1 MAFDVTGAKQ
11 AGYSD
16 IEIAEFLGQQKNF
29 DVAGAIKSG
38 YSPAELISYL
48 GASKPPQSKERTF
61 GEAATDVGAGLVGGA
76 GKLIQLPGQLYGLA
90 TGDFSETGTLGL
102 GKRIEKAGEEMKS
115 EGLKAREQ
123 ERAAKIA
130 EAEKKGQL
138 SAFGTALGE
147 TLKDPGLLINFLAEQ
162 APQLLVPFGAAK
174 VGSALTAGRAG
185 VRAAVGAGAV
195 QQGAD
200 IGSGSY
206 EDIYK
211 ELRDKGVSE
220 ADAKESAL
228 NLARASGASGA
239 VISLLAQK
247 LPGAKQ
253 LEEAM
258 AGVPSKAGRVRGA
271 IGTAAG
277 EAVGEI
283 PEEVGGKFTQNL
295 AMREVKPEQEL
306 TAGLGETAAMA
317 AIGGAGLGGA
327 AGLARGRAKT
337 EVKPE
342 EEKLM
347 PKTAPQEETQEKPLA
362 IGMAKPFTPVVFPDG
377 SVATTPEEV
386 KEYERKQFEKKYAPQ
401 EVEKEIPALG
411 LSEPFT
417 PVVFPDGSVATKPED
432 IVEYE
437 RQQFEKKY
445 APQEVQRETTQT
457 IPTTEG
463 EENVARPNEQ
473 AGGTGIPVPLSA
485 ADELSAAERIEGTEQ
500 RGVDGAGPAS
510 TEPAGREA
518 IQPTTVDKIEQTK
531 ISGKPYVEP
540 EPIKGEPM
548 PLPTEVAEA
557 QKDIEQLEK
566 LRRRIETKQR
576 GPSLFKKIRG
586 TLSRKEMSELKDAPK
601 NIFVSAN
608 SEKRGALLTDLVA
621 DGYFDDF
628 LPYGNRATDPN
639 FDESSATEYI
649 KDKIRNRNYLSY
661 ATEQDIRQLNGNAAY
676 LGEIVSEHARIEEAN
691 ALAQEAT
698 EEGRNEALESSEK
711 GTGYKID
718 PQEQSIEKELTGKNF
733 MQVAQWAVRNAPNA
747 FAKVIA
753 QKVLSRLQGM
763 QSRGVKFD
771 FQIKGGDSRPA
782 NLYGARGLTNFVF
795 GKTGEDVSIKITLN
809 GATVMEDQDGYP
821 SGMNYVTVLHELLH
835 AATRGQLKYL
845 QSTDPLVK
853 DLNNL
858 RNQVVR
864 YFNNVDPKDRTPF
877 MKRVYNRE
885 INALND
891 IDEMVSWGMTDED
904 MQKFLSEIKVGEK
917 SVFNKLVE
925 TIRKILGLGQP
936 YESALD
942 RLVRTTE
949 SILDESV
956 EVIGGQIESQG
967 YSFGTKKGKK
977 SSSAQ
982 QSLFSKKAQEIF
994 GEEFALG
1001 VKEVKEKVR
1010 GALQKQKPIS
1020 AEEMSDLDP
1029 SFVEALNKQFKPENK
1044 TFIDKAEDFKEDMW
1058 KRLAQGIAD
1067 QYRSIKEYSEE
1078 AYMMARMSKSIDGA
1092 LHGILFHGHVFNDGG
1107 ALNIKQNTKGLIEI
1121 MKPLGKD
1128 VDRYQ
1133 MWIALNRDAR
1143 LPKEKRSFDPDLVAK
1158 RDQLAKGTL
1167 NGRPRLEV
1175 FKEVQAEMN
1184 ALNKSVLDVAYKAGL
1199 INSDAYDIF
1208 SNDIF
1213 YIPFYK
1219 QMEDGDIQGASTASG
1234 LVGQKFSNQLRGG
1247 DKQLGDL
1254 MENTLLNWSH
1264 ILSASMKNQAANE
1277 TIKAA
1282 ERLNA
1287 AVEVDGP
1294 EKGAV
1299 KIMRNGDPTYF
1310 KVLDPM
1316 LLDSIISIGYMG
1328 PKSKFLDVAKDFKNM
1343 LQFGVTISP
1352 AFKVRNLFRD
1362 SISAMAVTDL
1372 KRDPWAN
1379 VVEGWIASD
1388 KNNPAHISAL
1398 AGGAIF
1404 NFGSTL
1410 EGDQAKLTKRLIEKG
1425 VREQDILDTPEKV
1438 KAGLKYIWDKYQEFG
1453 NKSES
1458 ANRMAL
1464 YNQLIK
1470 SGKTHLEASFHARDM
1485 LDFSMQGSFGTI
1497 RTLAQVVPFFNAR
1510 VQGLYKLGRDGILP
1524 TSRVIYNTITGQPI
1538 EQSDKRKAES
1548 FSIVTYAVALASMA
1562 LYLGFKDDEEFQK
1575 REAWDRDNF
1584 WWFRLPGM
1592 EYAIRIPKPFEIGAF
1607 GTIAE
1612 RTLEQIIDQNAEGK
1626 QFGESLS
1633 RMFWDTFSMNPMPQV
1648 FKPLVDLYSNK
1659 DSFTGAP
1666 IESAGMERLSKQER
1680 VTDSTSP
1687 LAKLLGGMSTI
1698 AGEGLSPVQVDYA
1711 IKSYFG
1717 WLGGSIASM
1726 STYAVAPFKDG
1737 EYPDVKAVDMVGQGF
1752 IKSLPSNQSR
1762 YVTSFYENNRQVNQA
1777 FADMRH
1783 YAELGDSER
1792 VQKIMEEK
1800 GDLIALQKLYDKT
1813 AKNMANV
1820 RKQIRIITEDKQM
1833 DGATKR
1839 EEIDRMKQLIS
1850 MMAEQA
1856 ESIRKSTKL

>member
-1 MAFDVTGAKQ
+1 MANAWENDPIVSSSAPWEKDALVGEK
-11 AGYSD
+11 
-16 IEIAEFLGQQKNF
+16 K
-29 DVAGAIKSG
+29 
-38 YSPAELISYL
+38 PAPE
-48 GASKPPQSKERTF
+48 QTF
-61 GEAATDVGAGLVGGA
+61 GSRARAALGRGLEAVPESASGIG
-76 GKLIQLPGQLYGLA
+76 
-90 TGDFSETGTLGL
+90 LGL
-102 GKRIEKAGEEMKS
+102 KS
-115 EGLKAREQ
+115 
-123 ERAAKIA
+123 
-130 EAEKKGQL
+130 
-138 SAFGTALGE
+138 
-147 TLKDPGLLINFLAEQ
+147 
-162 APQLLVPFGAAK
+162 
-174 VGSALTAGRAG
+174 
-185 VRAAVGAGAV
+185 AVG
-195 QQGAD
+195 
-200 IGSGSY
+200 
-206 EDIYK
+206 
-211 ELRDKGVSE
+211 
-220 ADAKESAL
+220 AKESAGKQ
-228 NLARASGASGA
+228 AEEIRAE
-239 VISLLAQK
+239 AQK
-247 LPGAKQ
+247 
-253 LEEAM
+253 
-258 AGVPSKAGRVRGA
+258 KAGEPQALSFEELQKIYKEKGLTEALKNAPAYVTEQILQSAPSMA
-271 IGTAAG
+271 IPLAAG
-277 EAVGEI
+277 
-283 PEEVGGKFTQNL
+283 
-295 AMREVKPEQEL
+295 
-306 TAGLGETAAMA
+306 AAA
-317 AIGGAGLGGA
+317 SPFVTPIGGAVVGIGTYGLQQFGNFMQRQAEEGATGETLAPGKAAAAAAITAPLGYFVDRFTVGLGKAPSQVVGKQVAAELAKRTGTGVAARAAKGATMGIVAEAPTEVLEQAAERWQAGLSLTGDDAKREYIEALAGA
-327 AGLARGRAKT
+327 AAVGGTAGAASRVIAGRPKP

-347 PKTAPQEETQEKPLA
+347 PKTAPLA
-362 IGMAKPFTPVVFPDG
+362 IEMAKPFTPVVFPDGSVATSPEEVAAYEKKKFEEKYAPQDVEKEVPALSLSEPFAPVVFPDG

-386 KEYERKQFEKKYAPQ
+386 KEYERQQFEKKYAPQ
-401 EVEKEIPALG
+401 EVEKEMPALG

-445 APQEVQRETTQT
+445 APQEAQRETTQT
-457 IPTTEG
+457 TPTAAKG
-463 EENVARPNEQ
+463 EENVARPNEP
-473 AGGTGIPVPLSA
+473 TGRTGVPVSA
-485 ADELSAAERIEGTEQ
+485 PAANELPASEGIEGTEQ
-500 RGVDGAGPAS
+500 RGVDGAGPTP
-510 TEPAGREA
+510 TEPTGGAGV
-518 IQPTTVDKIEQTK
+518 QPTPVKPTSVEDFLQKETKEKETIFREDIPNENWLNEKIDYAAKSPRNKFGVPKMSSITGSFSTPVLVPSRWFKDVKGESGEQQNVRQDNLNAIRKIIKDTGKFPLLENGKEYLPYIEVGYDGKPWISEGNHRIMAAMAEGMEYIPVDIRYFDGGQRRAGKWSPDNLTEITNRK
-531 ISGKPYVEP
+531 ISEKNA
-540 EPIKGEPM
+540 GEPDV
-548 PLPTEVAEA
+548 LQ
-557 QKDIEQLEK
+557 QKD
-566 LRRRIETKQR
+566 
-576 GPSLFKKIRG
+576 G
-586 TLSRKEMSELKDAPK
+586 
-601 NIFVSAN
+601 
-608 SEKRGALLTDLVA
+608 
-621 DGYFDDF
+621 
-628 LPYGNRATDPN
+628 
-639 FDESSATEYI
+639 
-649 KDKIRNRNYLSY
+649 
-661 ATEQDIRQLNGNAAY
+661 
-676 LGEIVSEHARIEEAN
+676 
-691 ALAQEAT
+691 
-698 EEGRNEALESSEK
+698 
-711 GTGYKID
+711 GYKID
-718 PQEQSIEKELTGKNF
+718 PQEQTIEKELAGKNF
-733 MQVAQWAVRNAPNA
+733 MQVAQWAVRSAPNA

-771 FQIKGGDSRPA
+771 FQIKGGGSRPG

-809 GATVMEDQDGYP
+809 GATIMENQDGYP

-845 QSTDPLVK
+845 KSTDPLVK
-853 DLNNL
+853 ELNDL

-864 YFNNVDPKDRTPF
+864 QFNNVDQKDMTPF

-891 IDEMVSWGMTDED
+891 IDEMVSWGMTDQD
-904 MQKFLSEIKVGEK
+904 MQRFLSEIKVGEK
-917 SVFNKLVE
+917 SVFTKLIE

-956 EVIGGQIESQG
+956 EVIGSQIESQG

-977 SSSAQ
+977 SSGAQ

-1010 GALQKQKPIS
+1010 SALQKQKPIS
-1020 AEEMSDLDP
+1020 AEAMSDLDP
-1029 SFVEALNKQFKPENK
+1029 NLVNALNKQFKPENK
-1044 TFIDKAEDFKEDMW
+1044 TFIDKAEGFKEDMW
-1058 KRLAQGIAD
+1058 KKLAQGIAD
-1067 QYRSIKEYSEE
+1067 QYRSIKDYSEE
-1078 AYMMARMSKSIDGA
+1078 AYMMARMSKSVDGA
-1092 LHGILFHGHVFNDGG
+1092 LQGILFHGQVFNDGG
-1107 ALNIKQNTKGLIEI
+1107 ALNIKQNTKGLIEA

-1133 MWIALNRDAR
+1133 MWVALNRDAR
-1143 LPKEKRSFDPDLVAK
+1143 LPKEKRSFDPALVAK
-1158 RDQLAKGTL
+1158 RDQLAQGTL
-1167 NGRPRLEV
+1167 NGKPRLEV
-1175 FKEVQAEMN
+1175 FKEVQGDMN

-1234 LVGQKFSNQLRGG
+1234 LVGQKFSNQLKGG
-1247 DKQLGDL
+1247 EKQLGDL
-1254 MENTLLNWSH
+1254 MENTLRNWSH

-1282 ERLNA
+1282 EELNA
-1287 AVEVDGP
+1287 AVEVDKP

-1299 KIMRNGDPTYF
+1299 KVMRNGDPTYF

-1316 LLDSIISIGYMG
+1316 LLDSIMSIGYMG
-1328 PKSKFLDVAKDFKNM
+1328 PKSKFLDVAKDFKNI

-1372 KRDPWAN
+1372 KKNPFTN
-1379 VVEGWIASD
+1379 VIEGWIASN

-1404 NFGSTL
+1404 NFGSTV

-1425 VREQDILDTPEKV
+1425 VREQDILNTPEKV
-1438 KAGLKYIWDKYQEFG
+1438 KEGLKYIWDKYQEFG

-1464 YNQLIK
+1464 YNQLVK
-1470 SGKTHLEASFHARDM
+1470 DGKTHLEASFYARDM

-1524 TSRVIYNTITGQPI
+1524 TSRVFYNISTGKPI
-1538 EQSDKRKAES
+1538 EQSDKQKAKS
-1548 FSIVTYAVALASMA
+1548 FLIVAGAVTFASMA

-1584 WWFRLPGM
+1584 WWFKLPGM
-1592 EYAIRIPKPFEIGAF
+1592 DYAVRIPKPFEIGAF

-1612 RTLEQIIDQNAEGK
+1612 RTLEQIIDQGAEGK
-1626 QFGESLS
+1626 QFGDSLS
-1633 RMFWDTFSMNPMPQV
+1633 RMLWDTFSMNPMPQV
-1648 FKPLVDLYSNK
+1648 FKPLVDLYANK

-1680 VTDSTSP
+1680 ATDSTSP
-1687 LAKLLGGMSTI
+1687 IAKALGGLTSI
-1698 AGEGLSPVQVDYA
+1698 AGEGLSPVQIDYA
-1711 IKSYFG
+1711 IKAYFG

-1737 EYPDVKAVDMVGQGF
+1737 EYPDIKAVDVVSQGF
-1752 IKSLPSNQSR
+1752 IKSLPANQSR
-1762 YVTSFYENNRQVNQA
+1762 YVTSFYENNQQVNQA

-1783 YAELGDSER
+1783 YAELGESEK

-1813 AKNMANV
+1813 SKNIANV
-1820 RKQIRIITEDKQM
+1820 RKQIRVITDDKGM

-1839 EEIDRMKQLIS
+1839 EEIDRLKQLIS
-1850 MMAEQA
+1850 IMAEQA
-1856 ESIRKSTKL
+1856 ESIRKSTKS

>member
-1 MAFDVTGAKQ
+1 MANAWENDPIVSSSAPWEKDALVGEKKQ
-11 AGYSD
+11 AP
-16 IEIAEFLGQQKNF
+16 EQ
-29 DVAGAIKSG
+29 
-38 YSPAELISYL
+38 
-48 GASKPPQSKERTF
+48 TF
-61 GEAATDVGAGLVGGA
+61 GSRARAALGRGLEAVPESASGIG
-76 GKLIQLPGQLYGLA
+76 
-90 TGDFSETGTLGL
+90 LGL
-102 GKRIEKAGEEMKS
+102 KS
-115 EGLKAREQ
+115 
-123 ERAAKIA
+123 
-130 EAEKKGQL
+130 
-138 SAFGTALGE
+138 
-147 TLKDPGLLINFLAEQ
+147 
-162 APQLLVPFGAAK
+162 
-174 VGSALTAGRAG
+174 
-185 VRAAVGAGAV
+185 AVG
-195 QQGAD
+195 
-200 IGSGSY
+200 
-206 EDIYK
+206 
-211 ELRDKGVSE
+211 
-220 ADAKESAL
+220 AKESAGKQAEEIRAEAQKKAGEPQAL
-228 NLARASGASGA
+228 SFEELQKIYKEKGLTEALKNAPAYVTEQFLQSAPSMAVPIAAGVAAGAVSGPLAPIVGPLAGMSTYGLQQFGNFMKRQAEEGATGETLAPGKAAAAAAITAPLGYFVDRFTVGLGKAPSQVVGKQVAAELAKRTGTGVTARAAKGATMGIVAEAPTEVLEQAAERWQAGLPLTGDDAKREYIEALAGA
-239 VISLLAQK
+239 AAVGGTAGAASRVI
-247 LPGAKQ
+247 
-253 LEEAM
+253 
-258 AGVPSKAGRVRGA
+258 AGR
-271 IGTAAG
+271 
-277 EAVGEI
+277 
-283 PEEVGGKFTQNL
+283 P
-295 AMREVKPEQEL
+295 KP
-306 TAGLGETAAMA
+306 
-317 AIGGAGLGGA
+317 
-327 AGLARGRAKT
+327 

-347 PKTAPQEETQEKPLA
+347 PKTAPLA
-362 IGMAKPFTPVVFPDG
+362 IEMAKPFTPVVFPDGSVATSPEEVAAYEKKKFEEKYAPQDVEKEVPALSLSEPFAPVVFPDG

-386 KEYERKQFEKKYAPQ
+386 KEYERQQFEKKYAPQ
-401 EVEKEIPALG
+401 EVEKEMPALG

-445 APQEVQRETTQT
+445 APQRAQRETTQT
-457 IPTTEG
+457 TPTTKG
-463 EENVARPNEQ
+463 EEDVARPNEPTS
-473 AGGTGIPVPLSA
+473 GTGVPVPVRA
-485 ADELSAAERIEGTEQ
+485 ADELPAAEGIEGAEQ
-500 RGVDGAGPAS
+500 RGVDGAGPTT
-510 TEPAGREA
+510 TEPAGGA
-518 IQPTTVDKIEQTK
+518 GVQPTPIDKRK
-531 ISGKPYVEP
+531 LYKEP

-548 PLPTEVAEA
+548 PLPTEVAAAE
-557 QKDIEQLEK
+557 KDIEAIEK
-566 LRRRIETKQR
+566 LRRKVETREK

-586 TLSRKEMSELKDAPK
+586 TLSRQEMSELTDAPK
-601 NIFVSAN
+601 NIFVAAN
-608 SEKRGALLTDLVA
+608 SEKKGALLTDLVA

-628 LPYGNRATDPN
+628 LPYGNKATDPS

-661 ATEQDIRQLNGNAAY
+661 ATEQEIKQLNGNAAQ
-676 LGEIVSEHARIEEAN
+676 LRGVVSEYARMEEAN

-698 EEGRNEALESSEK
+698 EEGRNEVLESSEK
-711 GTGYKID
+711 SGGYKID
-718 PQEQSIEKELTGKNF
+718 PQEQTIEKELAGKNF
-733 MQVAQWAVRNAPNA
+733 MQVAQWAVRSAPNA

-771 FQIKGGDSRPA
+771 FQIKGGGSRPG

-809 GATVMEDQDGYP
+809 GATIMENQDGYP

-845 QSTDPLVK
+845 KSTDPLVK
-853 DLNNL
+853 ELNDL

-864 YFNNVDPKDRTPF
+864 QFNNVDQKDMTPF

-891 IDEMVSWGMTDED
+891 IDEMVSWGMTDQD
-904 MQKFLSEIKVGEK
+904 MQRFLSEIKVGEK
-917 SVFNKLVE
+917 SVFTKLIE

-956 EVIGGQIESQG
+956 EVIGSQIESQG

-977 SSSAQ
+977 SSGAQ

-1010 GALQKQKPIS
+1010 SALQKQKPIS
-1020 AEEMSDLDP
+1020 AEAMSDLDP
-1029 SFVEALNKQFKPENK
+1029 NLVNALNKQFKPENK
-1044 TFIDKAEDFKEDMW
+1044 TFIDKAEGFKEDMW
-1058 KRLAQGIAD
+1058 KKLAQGIAD
-1067 QYRSIKEYSEE
+1067 QYRSIKDYSEE
-1078 AYMMARMSKSIDGA
+1078 AYMMARMSKSVDGA
-1092 LHGILFHGHVFNDGG
+1092 LQGILFHGQVFNDGG
-1107 ALNIKQNTKGLIEI
+1107 ALNIKQNTKGLIEA

-1133 MWIALNRDAR
+1133 MWVALNRDAR
-1143 LPKEKRSFDPDLVAK
+1143 LPKEKRSFDPALVAK
-1158 RDQLAKGTL
+1158 RDQLAQGTL
-1167 NGRPRLEV
+1167 NGKPRLEV
-1175 FKEVQAEMN
+1175 FKEVQGDMN

-1234 LVGQKFSNQLRGG
+1234 LVGQKFSNQLKGG
-1247 DKQLGDL
+1247 EKQLGDL
-1254 MENTLLNWSH
+1254 MENTLRNWSH

-1282 ERLNA
+1282 EELSA
-1287 AVEVDGP
+1287 AVEVDKP

-1299 KIMRNGDPTYF
+1299 KVMRNGDPTYF

-1316 LLDSIISIGYMG
+1316 LLDSIMSIGYMG
-1328 PKSKFLDVAKDFKNM
+1328 PKSKFLDVAKDFKNI

-1372 KRDPWAN
+1372 KKNPFTN
-1379 VVEGWIASD
+1379 VIEGWIASN

-1404 NFGSTL
+1404 NFGSTV

-1438 KAGLKYIWDKYQEFG
+1438 KEGLKYIWDKYQEFG

-1464 YNQLIK
+1464 YNQLVK
-1470 SGKTHLEASFHARDM
+1470 DGKTHLEASFYARDM

-1524 TSRVIYNTITGQPI
+1524 TSRVFYNISTGKPI
-1538 EQSDKRKAES
+1538 EQSDKQKAKS
-1548 FSIVTYAVALASMA
+1548 FLIVAGAVTFASMA

-1584 WWFRLPGM
+1584 WWFKLPGM
-1592 EYAIRIPKPFEIGAF
+1592 EYAVRIPKPFEIGAF

-1612 RTLEQIIDQNAEGK
+1612 RTLEQIIDQGAEGK
-1626 QFGESLS
+1626 QFGDSLS
-1633 RMFWDTFSMNPMPQV
+1633 RMLWDTFSMNPMPQV
-1648 FKPLVDLYSNK
+1648 FKPLVDLYANK

-1680 VTDSTSP
+1680 ATDSTSP
-1687 LAKLLGGMSTI
+1687 IAKALGGLTSI
-1698 AGEGLSPVQVDYA
+1698 AGEGLSPVQIDYA
-1711 IKSYFG
+1711 IKAYFG

-1737 EYPDVKAVDMVGQGF
+1737 EYPDIKAVDVVSQGF
-1752 IKSLPSNQSR
+1752 IKSLPANQSR
-1762 YVTSFYENNRQVNQA
+1762 YVTSFYENNQQVNQA

-1783 YAELGDSER
+1783 YAELGDSEK

-1820 RKQIRIITEDKQM
+1820 RKQIRVITDDKGM

-1839 EEIDRMKQLIS
+1839 EEIDRLKQLIS

-1856 ESIRKSTKL
+1856 ESIRKSTKS